1 MKSFPLFILTF
12 LMVVSAMAQPKV
24 PSKENFKKSEAQWAK
39 MAAKSKGNYAY
50 SLLATAHGR
59 KIETRVIV
67 QNGVVT
73 GALMTTRVPGKPTQ
87 RTAFEPNP
95 SRHIYTLEKVYQDIE
110 KRIWPK
116 FKSQLKITYN
126 KQGLLQEAGYERVGC
141 KGDCYEGYRIADISL
156 KLGVREQIIL
166 SMVKWTKQKAVWNN
180 SYLFVVISGGKA
192 AGFRSERTVYVRNGE
207 IIKVA
212 DVRVNY
218 KTNTSSRRL
227 YTRAE
232 RKKTGTLDS
241 FYAYA
246 ITKVAPLSPK
256 DKDIF
261 FRTDDNGLIALAG
274 SAIKG
279 CEDDCFT
286 GYNISRIQALK

>member
-1 MKSFPLFILTF
+1 
-12 LMVVSAMAQPKV
+12 MVVSAMAQPKLL
-24 PSKENFKKSEAQWAK
+24 SKADFKKSEAKWERL
-39 MAAKSKGNYAY
+39 AAKCKGSYAY
-50 SLLATAHGR
+50 SLLATARGR
-59 KIETRVIV
+59 KIETRVVVQSGIV
-67 QNGVVT
+67 AA
-73 GALMTTRVPGKPTQ
+73 ALMTTKVPGKPTQ

-95 SRHIYTLEKVYQDIE
+95 SRRIFTLARIYQDIE

-116 FKSQLKITYN
+116 FKNQLKITYN

-141 KGDCYEGYRIADISL
+141 KGDCYEGYRVADISL
-156 KLGVREQIIL
+156 NLGIREQIIL
-166 SMVKWTKQKAVWNN
+166 SMAKWAKQKEAWNN
-180 SYLFVVISGGKA
+180 SYLFVVVSGGKA

-227 YTRAE
+227 YTRAQ
-232 RKKTGTLDS
+232 RKKTGTLDA

-246 ITKVAPLSPK
+246 LTKIAPLSPK
-256 DKDIF
+256 EKDIF

-279 CEDDCFT
+279 CEGDCFT